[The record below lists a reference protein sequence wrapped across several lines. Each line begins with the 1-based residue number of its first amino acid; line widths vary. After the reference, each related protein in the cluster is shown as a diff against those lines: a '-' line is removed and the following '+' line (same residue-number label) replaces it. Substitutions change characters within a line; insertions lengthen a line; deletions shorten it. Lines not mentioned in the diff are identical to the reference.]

1 MQYYNDNKIIKTLLQ
16 LLQISST
23 CPVCV
28 TYEARSKFVITSLR
42 PAFAKIYP
50 SSRPDLAVETFFHAR
65 PGSPLLRGITDDDF
79 ITWFD
84 KTELASLKTK
94 ASIDNICECGRICSR
109 DYEFRKSEDQTERNI
124 VSTEPTT
131 EKNTSQKENA
141 ETTTSSSGNITR
153 NYAMNDIITNGNYI
167 STAEPDKISINPT
180 TQILKTVDRQDNI
193 AQAETI
199 SKLFID
205 QLSTATSALEKTTA
219 LELDIVS
226 KQEIKLNAAVPED
239 SVNTLKVEQKHTDDP
254 IIVPTAIYTN
264 RSNDIK
270 IENNISPIVP
280 KSNGELIVQKIP
292 VSKIVP
298 KKEEYKKKQL
308 PRRKGTLKATYG
320 DKENMF
326 LKTKMNNHSEQ
337 NPESRKMIPQG
348 KEIVLTKPVEIVKA
362 IEKSHSIIKFAKIDK
377 PEKEVKD
384 EKPSAKSAKELKSAN
399 SEEEIKAVGKANKEN
414 TLKVIDKVT
423 QSQVQNMSKIEDA
436 HIALAETS
444 TSPHTIAAI
453 TNSNIKNIHYRT
465 KKPKAANQIKK
476 PSTQYTNHSETKYH
490 EQKNDSHITEMKI
503 NKTKMKSMIQ
513 EKYAKTIKSINKEI
527 HKLPPTPISETS
539 KTLAETPRSDIA
551 PENKGGFEILDKNR
565 LWELLKEGSDEEA
578 KLDDKLQ
585 VHNRIILAQN
595 MSKENRSL

>member
-1 MQYYNDNKIIKTLLQ
+1 M
-16 LLQISST
+16 QISST

-42 PAFAKIYP
+42 PAFAKVYP

-84 KTELASLKTK
+84 KTELASLKTTG
-94 ASIDNICECGRICSR
+94 SIDNICECGRICSR
-109 DYEFRKSEDQTERNI
+109 DYEFRKPEDLTERNI
-124 VSTEPTT
+124 VSTESTTDKITT
-131 EKNTSQKENA
+131 EKVNT
-141 ETTTSSSGNITR
+141 ETTITSSVNI
-153 NYAMNDIITNGNYI
+153 NGKHAINDITTNSNYI
-167 STAEPDKISINPT
+167 STAEHDKTTNKPT
-180 TQILKTVDRQDNI
+180 TQLVKTVISNDNT

-199 SKLFID
+199 TKLFKD
-205 QLSTATSALEKTTA
+205 QLSTITTA
-219 LELDIVS
+219 LEKNNIMELNITS
-226 KQEIKLNAAVPED
+226 KQDIKQDSATAVPKD
-239 SVNTLKVEQKHTDDP
+239 KVKTSMDDQKHTDNP
-254 IIVPTAIYTN
+254 IIVPTATYSN

-270 IENNISPIVP
+270 VENNISPIVP
-280 KSNGELIVQKIP
+280 KSSGDLIIQKIP
-292 VSKIVP
+292 VSKTVP
-298 KKEEYKKKQL
+298 KKEENKKKQL

-320 DKENMF
+320 EKENMF
-326 LKTKMNNHSEQ
+326 LKTKSTNHTEQ
-337 NPESRKMIPQG
+337 NPESHKMIPQA
-348 KEIVLTKPVEIVKA
+348 KEILLTKPTEIVKA
-362 IEKSHSIIKFAKIDK
+362 FEKSHSIAKFTKG
-377 PEKEVKD
+377 PEIVAKD
-384 EKPSAKSAKELKSAN
+384 EKLTAKSLKEPKST
-399 SEEEIKAVGKANKEN
+399 EKVIKDIGKSNKDN
-414 TLKVIDKVT
+414 TLKVADKVT
-423 QSQVQNMSKIEDA
+423 QSSVKKNSKIENA

-465 KKPKAANQIKK
+465 KKPKAATQIKK
-476 PSTQYTNHSETKYH
+476 PFLQHTNHSDIKH
-490 EQKNDSHITEMKI
+490 KEQNNDSRITEVKI
-503 NKTKMKSMIQ
+503 NKTKMKSISP
-513 EKYAKTIKSINKEI
+513 EKYVAKTIKSINKEI

-585 VHNRIILAQN
+585 VHNRLILAQN